1 MAEFISSKQH
11 KPNHQLPFERFASSI
26 RYTNFDFFKK
36 DNDWIMYISD
46 INGQFNL
53 WRYNSNLTYEG
64 QCSTYPLT
72 NFIDHS
78 IRHFFSSPADNSL
91 IFFADHQG
99 DENFQI
105 YKIDDIFNSWYEPI
119 TSDPTI
125 RHEWGS
131 ECFSHDGKYIT
142 YGSNRK
148 NPSDMLIY
156 IRNMNRE
163 KDFCITD
170 KEGWYIPG
178 YWSPNNKNLNCSQLI
193 TLTDYAI
200 WILDVENR
208 SMEKI
213 NLEYGQKSKFIVGPW
228 SVNQNGFYLL
238 SDLNREFMD
247 LAFYNIDTSKL
258 EWILTSPYDIELID
272 ISLDGKLLLW
282 TENVDG
288 FSKLYK
294 KDMVNQEIMEITPT
308 IKKNNKNIP
317 LNGVIEDLK
326 LSTNGK
332 RIGIMMDMPTSPTNI
347 YLIDLEK
354 NEKDNNCT
362 RVTTSLYGNLSDD
375 ILVKP
380 QLIRYKSF
388 DELEVSAFL
397 YVPNKTNFK
406 KINEKDKVKYG
417 AILSIH
423 GGPTAQERP
432 YYDYS
437 GLYQYLSNNG
447 LTVIA
452 PNFRGSTGYGKS
464 FEKKIYHDWGGNEL
478 KDLEYAIK
486 WLRSQDWID
495 PKRIGLFGASY
506 GGFAALSCI
515 TRLPQYGFR
524 AAVDIVGPS
533 NLVTFVNTVPEHW
546 KNLTIAL
553 VGDPVKEEIFLR
565 ERSPITFVD
574 NINPLTSLLVI
585 QGANDPRV
593 VKSESDQIVE
603 RIREKGMDVE
613 YMIFEDEGHGF
624 TKYNNQIKALKKS
637 AEFLLEKI
645 AS

>member
-26 RYTNFDFFKK
+26 RYTDFDFFKK

-64 QCSTYPLT
+64 QCSPYPLT

-105 YKIDDIFNSWYEPI
+105 YKIEDIFNSWYEPI

-156 IRNMNRE
+156 VRNMNNE

-170 KEGWYIPG
+170 KRGWYIPG
-178 YWSPNNKNLNCSQLI
+178 YWSPNNKKLNCSQLI

-213 NLEYGQKSKFIVGPW
+213 NLEYEQKSKFIVGPW

-238 SDLNREFMD
+238 SDLNREFMG

-288 FSKLYK
+288 YSKLYK

-308 IKKNNKNIP
+308 IKKNNKSSP
-317 LNGVIEDLK
+317 LNGIIEDLK

-354 NEKDNNCT
+354 NEEDNNCT

-397 YVPNKTNFK
+397 YVPNNTNFK

-486 WLRSQDWID
+486 WLTSQDWID

-515 TRLPQYGFR
+515 TRLPQYGLR

-546 KNLTIAL
+546 KSLTIEL

-645 AS
+645 SS

>member
-26 RYTNFDFFKK
+26 RYTDFDFFKK

-64 QCSTYPLT
+64 QCSPYPLT

-105 YKIDDIFNSWYEPI
+105 YKIEDIFNSWYEPI

-178 YWSPNNKNLNCSQLI
+178 YWSPNNKKLNCSQLI

-213 NLEYGQKSKFIVGPW
+213 NLEYEQKSKFIVGPW

-238 SDLNREFMD
+238 SDLNREFMG

-288 FSKLYK
+288 YSKLYK

-308 IKKNNKNIP
+308 IKKNNKSIP

-354 NEKDNNCT
+354 NEEDNNCT

-397 YVPNKTNFK
+397 YVPNNTFK

-486 WLRSQDWID
+486 WLTSQDWID

-515 TRLPQYGFR
+515 TRLPQYGLR

-546 KNLTIAL
+546 KSLTIEL

-645 AS
+645 SS